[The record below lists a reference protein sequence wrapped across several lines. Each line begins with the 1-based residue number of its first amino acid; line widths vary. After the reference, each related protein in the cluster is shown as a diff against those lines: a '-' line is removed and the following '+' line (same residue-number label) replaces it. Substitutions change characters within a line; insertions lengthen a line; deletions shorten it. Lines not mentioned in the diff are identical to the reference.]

1 MNLEARIAR
10 LEALEAIQRLKH
22 RYLNACD
29 LKQVE
34 SIRDCFAEGE
44 ILIDYGPIG
53 TFRDR
58 DSFVALYRELACQ
71 PRVIDLH
78 HGANPEIYLL
88 GEDGDEAVGRWALCY
103 CNLDAE
109 TGATRKLGGFYQ
121 DRYRRVDGQWR
132 IVATAFRGHFETS
145 GASLMHTP

>member
-10 LEALEAIQRLKH
+10 LEALEDIRRLKH

-34 SIRDCFAEGE
+34 SIRDCFAEGA

-58 DSFVALYRELACQ
+58 DSFVAVYRELACQ
-71 PRVIDLH
+71 PRVIDL
-78 HGANPEIYLL
+78 L
-88 GEDGDEAVGRWALCY
+88 GEDEAVGRWALCY
-103 CNLDAE
+103 CNLDGE

-121 DRYRRVDGQWR
+121 DRYRRIDGQWR
-132 IVATAFRGHFETS
+132 IVETAFRGHFETS
-145 GASLMHTP
+145 GASLQRTS

>member
-10 LEALEAIQRLKH
+10 LEALEDIRRLKH

-29 LKQVE
+29 LKEVE
-34 SIRDCFAEGE
+34 VIRDCFAAGE

-53 TFRDR
+53 TFRER
-58 DSFVALYRELACQ
+58 DSFVAVYRELACQ

-78 HGANPEIYLL
+78 HGANPEIDLL
-88 GEDGDEAVGRWALCY
+88 GDDEAVGRWALCY

-145 GASLMHTP
+145 GASLAHTR

>member
-34 SIRDCFAEGE
+34 TIRDCFAEGE
-44 ILIDYGPIG
+44 ILIDYGPLG
-53 TFRDR
+53 SFRDR
-58 DSFVALYRELACQ
+58 DSFVAVYRELACQ

-78 HGANPEIYLL
+78 HGSNPEIDLL
-88 GEDGDEAVGRWALCY
+88 NEDEAAARWALCY
-103 CNLDAE
+103 FNLDAE
-109 TGATRKLGGFYQ
+109 TGATRQLGGFYQ
-121 DRYRRVDGQWR
+121 DRYRREGGQWR
-132 IVATAFRGHFETS
+132 IVETAFRGHFEVS
-145 GASLMHTP
+145 GAGKASA

>member
-53 TFRDR
+53 IFRDR
-58 DSFVALYRELACQ
+58 DSFVAVYRELACQ

-88 GEDGDEAVGRWALCY
+88 GEDGDEALGRWALCY
-103 CNLDAE
+103 CNLDGE

-121 DRYRRVDGQWR
+121 DRYRRIDGQWR
-132 IVATAFRGHFETS
+132 IVETAFRGHFETS
-145 GASLMHTP
+145 GASLAHMS